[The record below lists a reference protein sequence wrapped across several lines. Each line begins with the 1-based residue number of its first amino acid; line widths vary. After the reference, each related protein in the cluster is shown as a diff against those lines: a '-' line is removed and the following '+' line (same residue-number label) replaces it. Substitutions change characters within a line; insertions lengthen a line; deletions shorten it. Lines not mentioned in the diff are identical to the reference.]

1 MLEITEKED
10 SIIIPV
16 KVIPKSSRDN
26 IKLETNILKIKV
38 TAAPVDGKANKAVIN
53 YISKYLHIARKSVQ
67 IKSGLTSRK
76 KVLVLRG
83 ISKEDLIKKINH
95 P

>member
-16 KVIPKSSRDN
+16 KVIPKSSREN
-26 IKLETNILKIKV
+26 IKIENDILKIKV
-38 TAAPVDGKANKAVIN
+38 TAAPVDGKANKSVIN
-53 YISKYLHIARKSVQ
+53 YISKFLHIPKRSVQ
-67 IKSGLTSRK
+67 IISGLTSRK
-76 KVLVLRG
+76 KILVLRG

>member
-26 IKLETNILKIKV
+26 IKLENDILKIKV
-38 TAAPVDGKANKAVIN
+38 TAAPVDGKANKSVIN
-53 YISKYLHIARKSVQ
+53 YISKFLHISKKSVQ
-67 IKSGLTSRK
+67 I
-76 KVLVLRG
+76 
-83 ISKEDLIKKINH
+83 I
-95 P
+95 